1 MGIFI
6 IMTADEV
13 KDNYEFKVI
22 RKGLMREFPFVKDV
36 LVDEE
41 FLNQFKYIIPV
52 SLVIDPFVLALQY
65 NVGIKPSYIRMM
77 VNDDEFITSSLDIMF
92 DNRDRVR
99 HIDGQMDKL
108 SKEIHNSPALPSE
121 YKLPRPIRMSLY
133 IVDQDSIPQDMRD
146 STPTYDL

>member
-1 MGIFI
+1 
-6 IMTADEV
+6 MTGDEV
-13 KDNYEFKVI
+13 KNNYEFKVV
-22 RKGLMREFPFVKDV
+22 RKTLMREFPFVKDV
-36 LVDEE
+36 LVEE
-41 FLNQFKYIIPV
+41 EHLSSYKYIIPV
-52 SLVIDPFVLALQY
+52 NLVIDPFVLALQY

-108 SKEIHNSPALPSE
+108 SKEVHNSPALPPE
-121 YKLPRPIRMSLY
+121 YKLPRPIRMALY
-133 IVDQDSIPQDMRD
+133 IVDKDSIPQDIRD